1 MKCRHCGTENPDDA
15 AFCRNSECGK
25 PLAGDSVQSLL
36 HQGIESKIEMTGS
49 MSEELRPPKTGSQSK
64 ASRPIDEDPKK
75 SLDANLL
82 ETITE
87 FGHKTPIISVIGFAK
102 SGKTFFV
109 NRLRYELPRIGKWQS
124 YPVRKAKIPLSSEG
138 IELTYLTPVG
148 STAAADHHER
158 YLIADCAGPAFEAMQ
173 TETELEG
180 VRVPSEKASS
190 SASRAASAEA
200 RRPGSSELL

>member
-87 FGHKTPIISVIGFAK
+87 FGHKTPIISESSV
-102 SGKTFFV
+102 
-109 NRLRYELPRIGKWQS
+109 LPRA
-124 YPVRKAKIPLSSEG
+124 AKHFSS
-138 IELTYLTPVG
+138 
-148 STAAADHHER
+148 
-158 YLIADCAGPAFEAMQ
+158 IACVTNCLG
-173 TETELEG
+173 
-180 VRVPSEKASS
+180 
-190 SASRAASAEA
+190 
-200 RRPGSSELL
+200 